1 MVKHILVFITC
12 ILAGSVSLAG
22 AEPVLLYIRDGITQT
37 PIEKAGITL
46 NKNKKTYTYLS
57 NQEGLCQIPDSLLNA
72 RMTVQCLGYEPH
84 HAIIKQ
90 RILEIRLN
98 PSQSEL
104 QTIVVTG
111 QSKAIQ
117 QRESMYS
124 VQTLNAKELQQR
136 GAVTLN
142 DALQFN
148 VNQWISQ
155 DNVLGSSLNL
165 GGIGGQ
171 NIKILMNG
179 IPITGRENGNIDL
192 GQINLQHVKRIEIIQ
207 GPMSVLYGSNAM
219 GGVINLITDAGKI
232 NSGAKIQTYL
242 ESIGKINLSG
252 SAFVHKKNH
261 HLNASIARN
270 FFDGWTSQD
279 TGGRFQLWK
288 PKEQYIAD
296 WQYQY
301 TPNEKTKLGYFGSYL
316 NETISN
322 LGAPIINPFE
332 AYGFD
337 EYYKTRRLMHSI
349 NTEHAIG
356 KKGRFIST
364 NAYTHYER
372 IKNRFKKDL
381 VELSQFETAGT
392 GDQDTSQFNTL
403 NFRGMY
409 ARTGKNHEWQSG
421 YEITHETGESFKL
434 RDSTQRMIEAALFT
448 SWNYRRGAWRIQPAL
463 RAIYNNRF
471 APALTPSLHAH
482 YTLSPKTILRSSLA
496 WGYRTPSL
504 KELYLNFIDQNHT
517 LLGNE
522 NLKPENG
529 FRWENS
535 AVYTRIQKQKSIS
548 CEALLAYNQINN
560 MIYLAAF
567 PGNAL
572 LRQYA
577 NIDQYQNINTQ
588 LRIELK
594 HPQWQIQLGGGFTRV
609 FQSTQFPGYSLL
621 DAALNASYNL
631 PKTAW
636 RINANYK
643 INNRQALLTID
654 NQFYFTQA
662 IHLSTL
668 SLQRQ
673 FLKQKLM
680 VQVGLKN
687 LLNQQ
692 NSPLNSV
699 NNSTSGHLAPGGM
712 NIAPARSLFLDT
724 RYNF

>member
-1 MVKHILVFITC
+1 MKHFLTLLLLILT
-12 ILAGSVSLAG
+12 GSVSHAG
-22 AEPVLLYIRDGITQT
+22 TEPVSFYVLDANTNK
-37 PIEKAGITL
+37 PIQKAGISL
-46 NKNKKTYTYLS
+46 QKNKQTYRFLS
-57 NQEGLCQIPDSLLNA
+57 NQDGLCQIPDSLLLA
-72 RMTVQCLGYEPH
+72 KITVQCIGYEPYRGLFNQET
-84 HAIIKQ
+84 KTVF
-90 RILEIRLN
+90 LV
-98 PSQSEL
+98 PTQSEL
-104 QTIVVTG
+104 QTVVVTG

-124 VQTLNAKELQQR
+124 VQTLSAKDIQQR

-148 VNQWISQ
+148 VNQWVSQ
-155 DNVLGSSLNL
+155 DNVLGTSLNL

-179 IPITGRENGNIDL
+179 IPMTGRENGNIDL

-219 GGVINLITDAGKI
+219 GGVINLITDAGKTA
-232 NSGAKIQTYL
+232 GGGQVQTYW
-242 ESIGKINLSG
+242 ESVGKFNVSASG
-252 SAFVHKKNH
+252 FAHKKNH
-261 HLNASIARN
+261 HINASLARN
-270 FFDGWTSQD
+270 FFNGWTSND

-322 LGAPIINPFE
+322 LGAPIVNPFE
-332 AYGFD
+332 AYGLD
-337 EYYKTRRLMHSI
+337 EYYKTQRQMHSI
-349 NTEHAIG
+349 NTEHALG
-356 KKGRFIST
+356 KKGRFMST
-364 NAYTHYER
+364 NAYSHYER
-372 IKNRFKKDL
+372 IKNRLKKDL
-381 VELSQFETAGT
+381 VNLNQFETAGT
-392 GDQDTSQFNTL
+392 GDQDTSRFNTF

-409 ARTGKNHEWQSG
+409 VRNGKHSEWQSG
-421 YEITHETGESFKL
+421 YEITHETGTSFKL
-434 RDSTQRMIEAALFT
+434 RDSVQRMLEAAVFT
-448 SWNYRRGAWRIQPAL
+448 SWNYQHGAWRIQPAL
-463 RAIYNNRF
+463 RFIYNNRF
-471 APALTPSLHAH
+471 SPAITPSFHAH
-482 YTLSPKTILRSSLA
+482 YTLSPKNIIRSSLA

-535 AVYTRIQKQKSIS
+535 WVHTEVKQQKSFSAEGLI
-548 CEALLAYNQINN
+548 AYNQIDN
-560 MIYLAAF
+560 MIYLAAY

-577 NIDQYQNINTQ
+577 NIDRYQNLNAQ
-588 LRIELK
+588 ARFELK
-594 HPQWQIQLGGGFTRV
+594 HPQWQLQAGGGFTYV
-609 FQSTQFPGYSLL
+609 LASVQFPAYSLL
-621 DAALNASYNL
+621 DASVNASYTL

-643 INNRQALLTID
+643 INNRQAILTID
-654 NQFYFTQA
+654 NQFYFTKA

-673 FLKQKLM
+673 FLKNKLL

-699 NNSTSGHLAPGGM
+699 NNSTSGHLAPGGL
-712 NIAPARSLFLDT
+712 NIAPARSLFIDT
-724 RYNF
+724 RYTF